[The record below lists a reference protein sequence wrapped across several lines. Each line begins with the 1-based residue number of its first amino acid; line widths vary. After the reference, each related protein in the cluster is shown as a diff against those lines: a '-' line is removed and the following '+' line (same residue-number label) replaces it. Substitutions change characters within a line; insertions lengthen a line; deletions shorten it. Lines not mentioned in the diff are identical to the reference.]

1 MIDIFDDELTQ
12 MDENEARVEQEVSA
26 AIQLKDPIR
35 TLAKKCI
42 VLSEDVSLDE
52 ALKTFKKHSTS
63 CVILT
68 KDKKITGIFTER
80 DIVLGVLGKRLDF
93 SQSSVKDFRTPNPH
107 TLRMEDPISFALN
120 MMVDGGFRH
129 IPIVDKKK
137 LSERNNQY
145 FKYCGT
151 PGNCLSRGNYEFASK
166 TIKKTEQTRGG
177 INSFQENQ
185 MNEMIFIEI

>member
-12 MDENEARVEQEVSA
+12 MDENEARADPDVST
-26 AIQLKDPIR
+26 AIQLIDPIR
-35 TLAKKCI
+35 TLAKKCN
-42 VLSEDVSLDE
+42 VLSEDTSLDE
-52 ALKTFKKHSTS
+52 AFKAFKKYSTG

-93 SQSSVKDFRTPNPH
+93 SQSSIKDFMTPNPH

-129 IPIVDKKK
+129 IPIVDKKNYPK
-137 LSERNNQY
+137 GIISILNIVEHL
-145 FKYCGT
+145 GT
-151 PGNCLSRGNYEFASK
+151 VFHEEIMNLPPKPLRKQNKQE
-166 TIKKTEQTRGG
+166 GG
-177 INSFQENQ
+177 
-185 MNEMIFIEI
+185 